1 MEVVQHSL
9 EQSLCNSAIE
19 YAKHAGVL
27 IGDRLGNMGKVEQKK
42 NASDLVTEVDKLS
55 EDYIRHKIQTEYPK
69 HWILSE
75 EDCGQA
81 DSYETFKSH
90 KTGYGWIVDP
100 IDGTTNFIHGIPH
113 FAVSIAVVK
122 DGEPIIGVVYNP
134 MTDELYSARKSFGA
148 YRNGQ
153 RIHVGDESVLAEA
166 VVATGFQAS
175 DFKAGSRV
183 VKQIDALAGKSRNIR
198 MLGAAS
204 LDLCFIASGRITGF
218 WHEGLNPWDTAAGI
232 LILAEAGGNSTD
244 KEGNPYFLFHDSLV
258 ASNGKIHDEFLKT
271 IKP

>member
-1 MEVVQHSL
+1 M
-9 EQSLCNSAIE
+9 
-19 YAKHAGVL
+19 
-27 IGDRLGNMGKVEQKK
+27 
-42 NASDLVTEVDKLS
+42 KL
-55 EDYIRHKIQTEYPK
+55 
-69 HWILSE
+69 
-75 EDCGQA
+75 
-81 DSYETFKSH
+81 FKSH

-175 DFKAGSRV
+175 DF
-183 VKQIDALAGKSRNIR
+183 
-198 MLGAAS
+198 
-204 LDLCFIASGRITGF
+204 
-218 WHEGLNPWDTAAGI
+218 
-232 LILAEAGGNSTD
+232 
-244 KEGNPYFLFHDSLV
+244 
-258 ASNGKIHDEFLKT
+258 
-271 IKP
+271 